1 MAKKTKAESEFEA
14 QFMKDLDE
22 AMPEPGFWLKGNS
35 AMRQGVPDRMY
46 LNGPHWA
53 ALEFKKGD
61 GSDIQPNQPYYVEK
75 LGKMSYAAFVT
86 PENADEVISGIQ
98 QAFGVGR

>member
-1 MAKKTKAESEFEA
+1 MSRKTKKESDFEA
-14 QFMKDLDE
+14 DFMKDLDA

-53 ALEFKKGD
+53 ALEFKKD
-61 GSDIQPNQPYYVEK
+61 ENAPPEPNQPYYVEK

-86 PENADEVISGIQ
+86 PENADEVIRGIQ
-98 QAFGVGR
+98 AAFGVEG

>member
-1 MAKKTKAESEFEA
+1 MSRKTKKESDFEA
-14 QFMKDLDE
+14 DFMERLDE
-22 AMPEPGFWLKGNS
+22 SMPEKGFWLKGNS

-53 ALEFKKGD
+53 ALEFKKAD

-75 LGKMSYAAFVT
+75 LGAMSYAAFVT

-98 QAFGVGR
+98 QAFGVEG